1 MERKWNTPEWILLGI
16 AAAEALS
23 NLDNLMSRDFDMKRL
38 QSHSLNISHL
48 IRFLEQSTH
57 CRSFKSLTIWTF
69 FVKFP
74 LVHLNILALQ
84 PLPMSTKN
92 NQCRLQGNWEI
103 TYYVEHGSLMET
115 QNFNQYKE
123 KDLLV
128 CFIFPAVCLCF
139 MVWNSTFLDCVDVL
153 FQELHMVFKATFWGT
168 L

>member
-1 MERKWNTPEWILLGI
+1 
-16 AAAEALS
+16 
-23 NLDNLMSRDFDMKRL
+23 MKRL
-38 QSHSLNISHL
+38 QSHNLNISHV

-92 NQCRLQGNWEI
+92 NQCRLRGNWEI

-123 KDLLV
+123 MDLLV

-153 FQELHMVFKATFWGT
+153 SQELHMVFEATFEGLYNDNVCLFNKGKVDVT
-168 L
+168 STDMERKKRNSQ